1 MDHPSHTNVA
11 KEPSQK
17 QQEQVEL
24 DFKQMMQE
32 Q

>member
-1 MDHPSHTNVA
+1 MDHPRHPSIA
-11 KEPSQK
+11 KQSAQK

>member
-1 MDHPSHTNVA
+1 MNHPRHASVA
-11 KEPSQK
+11 NESSQK